1 MEYYCVIKN
10 IEVMPFV
17 ATWMDLE
24 TIIQLVGINRLHEN
38 SHLQFPA
45 HTANFLNKVIMR
57 VCIYYMKTFN
67 VLYKIQNIII
77 FIRNMMYFKLTLINT
92 KINPKPVWRF
102 LRKLKTELSYDAAIP
117 LLGISPEK
125 IHNSKRYMHPSV
137 H

>member
-1 MEYYCVIKN
+1 
-10 IEVMPFV
+10 
-17 ATWMDLE
+17 
-24 TIIQLVGINRLHEN
+24 
-38 SHLQFPA
+38 
-45 HTANFLNKVIMR
+45 
-57 VCIYYMKTFN
+57 MKTFN